1 MAPPLLGRSGAWRRS
16 DEMEE
21 FMPLG
26 IGGGHSKQTRTK
38 ARAGKQQNAIELLK
52 SDHQEVTQL
61 FQQYEKSDG
70 SAKKADIVEK
80 ICKALKVHSEIEEDI
95 FYPAA
100 RGALEEEDEEVM
112 DEAEVEHSSIK
123 SLIEQLE
130 DGHPGDELFDA
141 KVKVLFEYVKH
152 HVKEE
157 EGEMFPKVKKTDLD
171 LDELGSELAARKAEL
186 TAQD

>member
-1 MAPPLLGRSGAWRRS
+1 
-16 DEMEE
+16 MED

-26 IGGGHSKQTRTK
+26 IGGGQSKQARTK
-38 ARAGKQQNAIELLK
+38 SRTGKQQNAIELLK

-61 FQQYEKSDG
+61 FEQFEKAGDG
-70 SAKKADIVEK
+70 SAKKSGIVEK
-80 ICKALKVHSEIEEDI
+80 ICKALKVHAEIEEEI

-100 RGALEEEDEEVM
+100 RGALDEENEETM

-123 SLIEQLE
+123 SLVEQLE
-130 DGHPGDELFDA
+130 DASPGDELFDA
-141 KVKVLFEYVKH
+141 KVKVLCEYVKH

-171 LDELGSELAARKAEL
+171 LDDLGLELAARKAEL
-186 TAQD
+186 MAQQ